1 MVNKKRFGLFPL
13 FGKNKERS
21 LLGEAELITLSV
33 SALIIVIL
41 QLVLLVSISAYTTSN
56 LKKTSVVTADETVK
70 LLQEPLYKFD
80 SVQAQRI
87 AEALL
92 QSGRVSGIKIV
103 SEIDDVWMDVV
114 PEKNDGLVPTQF
126 RAITYEGSQI
136 GTIELYFS
144 DEEVVRTRNLFFCL
158 MAIMILVTLVSSIFV
173 NARVLKPLI
182 FGPLNKI
189 GQGIDAIAAGAYET
203 RVDPTG
209 FADVDSIVNLVNNM
223 ASKIYIK
230 NIELTE
236 ANNTL
241 EKRVGERTA
250 ELKDSLERLSL
261 AQEQLIEAGKL
272 SALGQL
278 AAGIAHE
285 LNTPLGS
292 IKSSGK
298 SIADFLEVRQPR
310 QLKTYAEWNPEQRAL
325 FEELIEGG
333 RSFAEDLD
341 YRPPDRKLFRRVA
354 DALQSAGFSDP
365 VETAGHL
372 EETGLIDRF
381 DELLPRISIPG
392 TDAVIYE
399 AAGWIGALRMST
411 VILLSIQKAATV
423 VDALR
428 SYLVSESVDL
438 TDTIEVDRELDRI
451 LVLMHNQ
458 IKHGVNV
465 LREYGGVKI
474 RGSAEQLSQVWM
486 NLIRNALQSMNFR
499 GTIILRT
506 RYTDSAAVISVID
519 SGPGIPVEIQHRIFD
534 PFFSTK
540 KNDAGMGLGLDICRK
555 IVESHKGSITF
566 DSRPGN
572 TVFSATFPISAETD
586 SDTPREGV

>member
-1 MVNKKRFGLFPL
+1 MTNRKGYGSFPL
-13 FGKNKERS
+13 FDKKKRRS

-33 SALIIVIL
+33 TVLIIVVL
-41 QLVLLVSISAYTTSN
+41 QLVLLASISAYTTSN
-56 LKKTSVVTADETVK
+56 LKKTSIVTADETVK

-80 SVQAQRI
+80 SVRAQRI
-87 AEALL
+87 GEALL

-103 SEIDDVWMDVV
+103 SEIDDVWMNVAPRRDG
-114 PEKNDGLVPTQF
+114 GLVPPQF
-126 RAITYEGSQI
+126 RAITYGGSQI
-136 GTIELYFS
+136 GTVELYFS
-144 DEEVVRTRNLFFCL
+144 DEEVIRTRDLFFAL
-158 MAIMILVTLVSSIFV
+158 MVIMMLVTLFSSLFV
-173 NARVLKPLI
+173 NSRVLKPLI
-182 FGPLNKI
+182 FGPLEKI
-189 GQGIDAIAAGAYET
+189 GQGIDAIASGAYET
-203 RVDPTG
+203 RVEPTG
-209 FADVDSIVNLVNNM
+209 FEDVDSIVNLVNNM
-223 ASKIYIK
+223 ASKIYSK

-241 EKRVGERTA
+241 EKRVSERTA
-250 ELKDSLERLSL
+250 ELKESVERLSL
-261 AQEQLIEAGKL
+261 AQDKLIEAGKL

-285 LNTPLGS
+285 LNTPIGS

-298 SIADFLEVRQPR
+298 SIADFLEVRHPR
-310 QLKTYAEWNPEQRAL
+310 QLETYARWNQAQRSL
-325 FEELIEGG
+325 FEELIESG

-341 YRPPDRKLFRRVA
+341 YRPPDRKRFRRVA
-354 DALQSAGFSDP
+354 DALQLAGFPDP

-381 DELLPRISIPG
+381 DELLPRIAIPG
-392 TDAVIYE
+392 TDSVIHE

-411 VILLSIQKAATV
+411 VILLSVQKAATV

-428 SYLVSESVDL
+428 SYLVSESVDF

-465 LREYGGVKI
+465 LREYGNVTI

-486 NLIRNALQSMNFR
+486 NLVRNALQSMNFQ
-499 GTIILRT
+499 GTLTLRT
-506 RYTDSAAVISVID
+506 RITDSHAIVSVID
-519 SGPGIPVEIQHRIFD
+519 SGPGIPEEIRDRIFD

-540 KNDAGMGLGLDICRK
+540 KHESGMGLGLDICRK
-555 IVESHKGSITF
+555 IVESHKGTITF
-566 DSRPGN
+566 ESRPGN
-572 TVFSATFPISAETD
+572 TAFSVIFPVPEKEAT
-586 SDTPREGV
+586 DTPREGV